1 MPVFLIDFQTKPE
14 KGEDENTGD
23 DGLVKEVLGVYILVR
38 HSHCPVQLSLS
49 RHCSML
55 TERGT
60 YPRVIILSVERQSG
74 LLLCIK
80 LV

>member
-55 TERGT
+55 TERGEEISSS
-60 YPRVIILSVERQSG
+60 YYNPLYREAERT
-74 LLLCIK
+74 I
-80 LV
+80 